1 MCSNNPEPPA
11 IIGEVN
17 PLNEVAVDA
26 DSGNCTPDE
35 QEFDMQAHYVQEPE
49 ADVTDNSVAAES
61 TMEDERPNDIPS
73 DEDFDSMSLEECL
86 RFWALKTNQPHQSIN
101 MILDII
107 RKKNGWKPITTVCS
121 IIIENYTECYN
132 KHHGDWR
139 WSILVLRDK
148 KLSSRLL
155 PVSLFLYIVT

>member
-107 RKKNGWKPITTVCS
+107 RKKRMETNYRGVLDHYWKLHGMLQQTSRRLEVVNIGIT
-121 IIIENYTECYN
+121 
-132 KHHGDWR
+132 G
-139 WSILVLRDK
+139 
-148 KLSSRLL
+148 
-155 PVSLFLYIVT
+155 

>member
-107 RKKNGWKPITTVCS
+107 RKKTDGNQLPRCARSLLKTTRNATTNITEIGGGQYWYYGIKNCLAD
-121 IIIENYTECYN
+121 YY
-132 KHHGDWR
+132 R
-139 WSILVLRDK
+139 
-148 KLSSRLL
+148 
-155 PVSLFLYIVT
+155 